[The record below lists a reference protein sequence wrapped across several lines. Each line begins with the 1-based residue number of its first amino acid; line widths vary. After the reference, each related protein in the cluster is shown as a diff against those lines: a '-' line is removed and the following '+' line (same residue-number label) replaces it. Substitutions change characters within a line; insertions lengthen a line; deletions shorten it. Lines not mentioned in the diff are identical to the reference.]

1 MDPVLVKSSLDLAWF
16 QISPLVTNLLM
27 ALLLILVGC
36 LVAKGLGM
44 LTTLV
49 FTTLQLDKGAEK
61 VSLHKLLEK
70 GEVKRSVSE
79 LLGDMVYWLTVFVVI
94 AGIAGIFGLAVEPM
108 LSRVFT
114 YMGAVLL
121 AAILLGLGL
130 FLATLISG
138 IVRLVTVNL
147 GLQGAKTASRLMYYI
162 VIIFTFITVLAELG
176 INPEVFVPQI
186 GVIIGA
192 FGLAAAIAFGLGCKD
207 MAADFLSNLFRGK

>member
-61 VSLHKLLEK
+61 LGLRKLLEK

>member
-16 QISPLVTNLLM
+16 QISPLVINLLI
-27 ALLLILVGC
+27 ALLLILIGC
-36 LVAKGLGM
+36 LAAKGLGM
-44 LTTLV
+44 LTTLA
-49 FTTLQLDKGAEK
+49 FKTLQIDKGADK
-61 VSLHKLLEK
+61 LGLHKMLEK
-70 GEVKRSVSE
+70 GEVRRSVSD

-94 AGIAGIFGLAVEPM
+94 AGIAGIFGLAVAPM
-108 LSRVFT
+108 LARVFT

>member
-16 QISPLVTNLLM
+16 QISPLVINLLS
-27 ALLLILVGC
+27 ALLLILIGC
-36 LVAKGLGM
+36 LAAKGLGM

-49 FTTLQLDKGAEK
+49 FKTLQIDKGADK
-61 VSLHKLLEK
+61 LGLHKILEK
-70 GEVKRSVSE
+70 GEIKRSVSD

-94 AGIAGIFGLAVEPM
+94 AGVAGIFGLAVAPM

-162 VIIFTFITVLAELG
+162 VIIFTFIIVLAELG